1 MIDSHLLNGGG
12 VGAEREGGIR
22 CVELNGGLSLRC
34 VCCDSPHSHGVTG
47 PPKPD
52 PVKRWPPT
60 VRRFYLTEL
69 AVSVDVCLSFAPGPR
84 QRC

>member
-22 CVELNGGLSLRC
+22 HVKLNGRFAV
-34 VCCDSPHSHGVTG
+34 VCCYSPHSHGVTG

-52 PVKRWPPT
+52 PAKRRPPT
-60 VRRFYLTEL
+60 ARRFYLTEL
-69 AVSVDVCLSFAPGPR
+69 AVSVRAYNLSLAPGPR